1 MSDLAESFFIA
12 WNDVMAAPSMRLY
25 CTWHVDRCWRKNI
38 KCKIQ
43 GVEKQ
48 GEVYKQI
55 RTLMHE
61 QDVDSFDEMLN
72 IVLERLECDP
82 DTVQFATYFRDNYV
96 GNANSWAYCHRLNAG
111 IITNMHTERMH
122 RTIKYIYLGS
132 KCVKRLDKAIFALM
146 SFVKHKLFDRLIVLN
161 KGKLTSKLKDI
172 RLRHKS
178 GNNIKEDFITMEFS
192 GWKVRS
198 SSRRST
204 DYFVYDNDFQCNC
217 RLMCIKCRACIHR
230 YSCTCIDYTIKWNM
244 CKHIHSVCRI
254 QLKQQP
260 SEHLRNSE
268 VTLTESEDI
277 SVVDEKTEILAEVTK
292 KSVNDSVPLSVQRRE
307 LIAEFSGIVSELTS
321 NDLETAKKMLS
332 SLKATV
338 AVGMFQQKQAPL
350 QIERKQSQKIL
361 PQRRLYSTKKNK
373 RSNNAS
379 LVLPNSE
386 ESSLIKLSLLADK
399 EDALVGKGSA
409 VKKQPTIKNTEG
421 VAGPFPIT
429 ACALQHSPTN
439 RSTPMIQPIAKQ
451 AEVVSS
457 PSLATSYVLKHS
469 PRNSSTSTIQ
479 PIPKQAVVVP
489 HPSIGTVRVL
499 LHSSTNGAVL
509 PHLNQ

>member
-1 MSDLAESFFIA
+1 
-12 WNDVMAAPSMRLY
+12 
-25 CTWHVDRCWRKNI
+25 
-38 KCKIQ
+38 
-43 GVEKQ
+43 
-48 GEVYKQI
+48 
-55 RTLMHE
+55 
-61 QDVDSFDEMLN
+61 
-72 IVLERLECDP
+72 
-82 DTVQFATYFRDNYV
+82 
-96 GNANSWAYCHRLNAG
+96 
-111 IITNMHTERMH
+111 
-122 RTIKYIYLGS
+122 
-132 KCVKRLDKAIFALM
+132 
-146 SFVKHKLFDRLIVLN
+146 
-161 KGKLTSKLKDI
+161 
-172 RLRHKS
+172 
-178 GNNIKEDFITMEFS
+178 MEFS

-244 CKHIHSVCRI
+244 CKHIHSVCQI

-277 SVVDEKTEILAEVTK
+277 SVVDEETEILVEVTK

-338 AVGMFQQKQAPL
+338 AVGMLQQKQAPL

-361 PQRRLYSTKKNK
+361 PQHRLYSTKKNK

-386 ESSLIKLSLLADK
+386 ESSLMKLSLLADK

-457 PSLATSYVLKHS
+457 QSLATSYVLKHS
-469 PRNSSTSTIQ
+469 PRNICIS
-479 PIPKQAVVVP
+479 ACRLNF
-489 HPSIGTVRVL
+489 HN
-499 LHSSTNGAVL
+499 STNTKTGCGGTTSIHRYSACVATQLNKWCCSPTFKPVTGQDKMVSVPSLTTAHVL
-509 PHLNQ
+509 QHGYGMQPVMPGNSQIN

>member
-1 MSDLAESFFIA
+1 
-12 WNDVMAAPSMRLY
+12 
-25 CTWHVDRCWRKNI
+25 
-38 KCKIQ
+38 
-43 GVEKQ
+43 
-48 GEVYKQI
+48 
-55 RTLMHE
+55 
-61 QDVDSFDEMLN
+61 
-72 IVLERLECDP
+72 
-82 DTVQFATYFRDNYV
+82 
-96 GNANSWAYCHRLNAG
+96 
-111 IITNMHTERMH
+111 
-122 RTIKYIYLGS
+122 
-132 KCVKRLDKAIFALM
+132 
-146 SFVKHKLFDRLIVLN
+146 
-161 KGKLTSKLKDI
+161 
-172 RLRHKS
+172 
-178 GNNIKEDFITMEFS
+178 MEFS

-244 CKHIHSVCRI
+244 CKHIHSVCQI

-260 SEHLRNSE
+260 SEHLGNSE
-268 VTLTESEDI
+268 VTLIESEDI

-307 LIAEFSGIVSELTS
+307 LIAEFSDIVSELTS

-338 AVGMFQQKQAPL
+338 AVGMLQQKQAPL
-350 QIERKQSQKIL
+350 QIERKQAQKIL

-373 RSNNAS
+373 KSNNAS
-379 LVLPNSE
+379 LVLPNPE
-386 ESSLIKLSLLADK
+386 ESSLIKLSVLADK
-399 EDALVGKGSA
+399 EDALVEKG
-409 VKKQPTIKNTEG
+409 
-421 VAGPFPIT
+421 
-429 ACALQHSPTN
+429 
-439 RSTPMIQPIAKQ
+439 STPMIQPIAKQ
-451 AEVVSS
+451 AEVVSG

-509 PHLNQ
+509 SNLNQ

>member
-1 MSDLAESFFIA
+1 
-12 WNDVMAAPSMRLY
+12 
-25 CTWHVDRCWRKNI
+25 
-38 KCKIQ
+38 
-43 GVEKQ
+43 
-48 GEVYKQI
+48 
-55 RTLMHE
+55 MH
-61 QDVDSFDEMLN
+61 
-72 IVLERLECDP
+72 I
-82 DTVQFATYFRDNYV
+82 
-96 GNANSWAYCHRLNAG
+96 
-111 IITNMHTERMH
+111 ERMH
-122 RTIKYIYLGS
+122 RTIKSIYLGS

-161 KGKLTSKLKDI
+161 KGKLASKLKDI

-198 SSRRST
+198 SSGRST

-244 CKHIHSVCRI
+244 CKHIHSVCQI

-260 SEHLRNSE
+260 SEHLGNSE
-268 VTLTESEDI
+268 VTLIESEDI
-277 SVVDEKTEILAEVTK
+277 SVVDEKTEILVEVTK
-292 KSVNDSVPLSVQRRE
+292 KSVNDSVPLSVQRSE

-338 AVGMFQQKQAPL
+338 AVGMLQQKQAPL
-350 QIERKQSQKIL
+350 QIERKQAQNIL

-399 EDALVGKGSA
+399 EDALVEKVQLFKSNQQE
-409 VKKQPTIKNTEG
+409 K
-421 VAGPFPIT
+421 
-429 ACALQHSPTN
+429 LQ
-439 RSTPMIQPIAKQ
+439 
-451 AEVVSS
+451 
-457 PSLATSYVLKHS
+457 
-469 PRNSSTSTIQ
+469 
-479 PIPKQAVVVP
+479 
-489 HPSIGTVRVL
+489 RV
-499 LHSSTNGAVL
+499 
-509 PHLNQ
+509 